1 MCTPVT
7 CTNFLFPSPL
17 LSSFNTFIC
26 LTSSWWDFVLCNSPV
41 SYFILGWEGLKRR
54 NPEGVSLVRWRRNRQ
69 DLLQEPEAGGQRAG
83 REPHRR
89 RTAGMPAQNHT
100 CRSVLPIP
108 ASSSLNS
115 PPCFACEGDDWRS
128 RQGRRWRGEPA
139 GVPAYH
145 EENLPLL
152 TEERR
157 RNVFPVWCCSY
168 LYFCFQIYNLWTSYC
183 VVPLVFSQSVAV
195 TSFNETQ
202 SSQHGDTQHIAP
214 LWLITVCIL
223 LSFHL
228 KLSGLWPEAPTSPP
242 CFALGRNVTEFVACL
257 LPHLDAACRICACAS
272 GTPLH
277 LWAATSP
284 VCQM

>member
-7 CTNFLFPSPL
+7 CANFRFPSPL

-100 CRSVLPIP
+100 CRSVLPIL

-202 SSQHGDTQHIAP
+202 SKCKISPTELCGKSISELPKHKMWKHLVQNAAHFYDKSHRYSQWSKH
-214 LWLITVCIL
+214 
-223 LSFHL
+223 
-228 KLSGLWPEAPTSPP
+228 
-242 CFALGRNVTEFVACL
+242 R
-257 LPHLDAACRICACAS
+257 
-272 GTPLH
+272 
-277 LWAATSP
+277 
-284 VCQM
+284 